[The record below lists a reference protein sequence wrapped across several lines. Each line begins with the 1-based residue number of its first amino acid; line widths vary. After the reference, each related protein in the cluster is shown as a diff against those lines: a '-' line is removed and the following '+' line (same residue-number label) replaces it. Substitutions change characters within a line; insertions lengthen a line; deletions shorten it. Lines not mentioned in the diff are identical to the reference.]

1 MFKQDRIS
9 GVLPQLEKILG
20 KANVCTGEAELASYS
35 YDSGLSMAQP
45 EAVLFFDRISQVA
58 PVIKILA
65 QEKIPFIP
73 RMSGTNLTGGTIPL
87 RGGVLLNMSR
97 LNKII
102 YISPEKQEA
111 LVETGV
117 VNDALQKALK
127 PFGLFFA
134 PDPASSAV
142 CTIGG
147 NIAENSR
154 GPRWLAYGSACD
166 SVLKLE
172 VVTPDGETNIW
183 QPDGTGP
190 DLMNL
195 MSGSEGTLGV
205 ITRAWLKLHKIPKYT
220 RTMAFAFTAMDP
232 ALNASNTIFEENIPL
247 QAMEILDKTALNA
260 SLKKRTFSFPHTM
273 RSLLIID
280 TPGCTKEE
288 IEENSEK
295 ISRICDG
302 MSSVALITADDEEER
317 NKIWDIRMRAFPSLA
332 KIAPDIVLEE
342 TCVPRSMLAAAVK
355 KTKDV
360 LRNYR
365 MTAGIII
372 SPGAGS
378 IQPHIVFDRRIAQ
391 DLRRVKTARSQIIK
405 ESLKLGGSVAGDYG
419 VGVDKRLLLNWLY
432 SPAELDFLAKIKHSF
447 DPDNL
452 ANPDKILPVN
462 EDPDMFQ
469 ETEKK
474 IRSEELDPHMH
485 TLLATLRYRAD
496 NRVASVV
503 CGSCTQLIPPPEA
516 EKLKML
522 DTRFLTMPP
531 SINKKNRTVK
541 AGAGIE
547 ITELRNML
555 RDEGLELQMPETK
568 GTIGGIIASG
578 RVPEIARILLGL
590 EIANAEGV
598 YMNFSQQT
606 LKAAKGYDIS
616 SIFCGSRGAYGVI
629 LSAVFRT
636 CLISEK
642 KEYPP
647 SSPVPFSPNRIHRK
661 FKEAADPEN
670 LLNPWL
676 YPQKEENNG
685 TRQ

>member
-1 MFKQDRIS
+1 MNKQVRIT
-9 GVLPQLEKILG
+9 GVLPQLENILG
-20 KANVCTGEAELASYS
+20 KANVCTGEAELVSYS

-45 EAVLFFDRISQVA
+45 EAVLFFDKIRQIA

-65 QEKIPFIP
+65 QAKIPFIP

-87 RGGVLLNMSR
+87 RGGVILNMSR

-134 PDPASSAV
+134 PDPASSSV

-220 RTMAFAFTAMDP
+220 KTFAIAFAQIDH
-232 ALNASNTIFEENIPL
+232 PL
-247 QAMEILDKTALNA
+247 IAADKILEAGLSVQSMEILDKIALDA
-260 SLKKRTFSFPHTM
+260 SLKKKTFIFPHTT
-273 RSLLIID
+273 RALLLADIIAQNPEELEQQEQRFDQICLDTYSLASESA
-280 TPGCTKEE
+280 TEE
-288 IEENSEK
+288 SERK
-295 ISRICDG
+295 
-302 MSSVALITADDEEER
+302 
-317 NKIWDIRMRAFPSLA
+317 KIWDIRKGAFPALA

-342 TCVPRSMLAAAVK
+342 SCVPRSMLSEAVK
-355 KTKDV
+355 KTRDV
-360 LRNYR
+360 LRTYR
-365 MTAGIII
+365 LNAGIII
-372 SPGAGS
+372 SPGTGS
-378 IQPHIVFDRRIAQ
+378 IQPHIAFDRRITQ
-391 DLRRVKTARSQIIK
+391 DLRRVKTVRGQLIK
-405 ESLKLGGSVAGDYG
+405 ECLSLGGSVAADYG

-432 SPAELDFLAKIKHSF
+432 SPEELQFLSYIKKSF
-447 DPDNL
+447 DPLNI

-462 EDPDMFQ
+462 EDDSMFRDTQKNTAKPD
-469 ETEKK
+469 
-474 IRSEELDPHMH
+474 LDTHVH
-485 TLLATLRYRAD
+485 TLLATLRNRAD

-503 CGSCTQLIPPPEA
+503 FGSGTQLKPPPET
-516 EKLKML
+516 EKLKIL
-522 DTRFLTMPP
+522 DTHFLTMPP
-531 SINKKNRTVK
+531 VINKTNRTVK
-541 AGAGIE
+541 TGAGIN
-547 ITELRNML
+547 INDLRAML
-555 RDEGLELQMPETK
+555 RDEGLDLQMPETA
-568 GTIGGIIASG
+568 GTVGGIIASG
-578 RVPEIARILLGL
+578 RTPEIARILLGI
-590 EIANAEGV
+590 EIGTAEGV
-598 YMNFSQQT
+598 YLDFSQQT
-606 LKAAKGYDIS
+606 LKAARGYDIS
-616 SIFCGSRGAYGVI
+616 SIFCGSRGAYGII
-629 LSAVFRT
+629 LSAVLQT

-642 KEYPP
+642 RQFPP
-647 SSPVPFSPNRIHRK
+647 SSTVPFAPNKIHQA
-661 FKEAADPEN
+661 FKNYADPDN

-676 YPQKEENNG
+676 YPKQEKDQNEF
-685 TRQ
+685 